1 MHLQINGRSLFI
13 QMGAKFKH
21 TNTSICLLKIRNLER
36 CIVYLTFTNLESLK
50 QEKGIL
56 TI

>member
-50 QEKGIL
+50 QEEGIL
-56 TI
+56 TM